1 MADRERATFSGRLA
15 RFARVG
21 AGVSA
26 VAAKAA
32 GARLIGLEGVN
43 ERDARELAA
52 ALGGLK
58 GPLMKAAQMLSTIPD
73 MVPPEYAAELAQLQ
87 ANAPPM
93 GRGFVRRRMAAELG
107 PDWAARFESFDQEAA
122 AAASLGQVH
131 RAVGPDGRA
140 LACKLQYP
148 NMESAIEADIAQLNV
163 VLQIFKRID
172 GSIDTREI
180 AREIAARLREEL
192 DYEREAGH
200 MALYGQILAPCAGV
214 HVPEVVPELSTR
226 RLLTQTWLAGERIL
240 NFKSAPLEARNEI
253 AGRLFE
259 AWWIPFA
266 HYGTIHGDPHLG
278 NYTVRPDDHQLNL
291 LDYGCI
297 RIFDA
302 KFVGGVVDL
311 YRGLQREDRDL
322 IVHAYET
329 WGFSGLSDDLI
340 DALTI
345 WAEFIYA
352 PLLED
357 RARPMAEGVTP
368 GEYGRREAFEVRKR
382 LKEYGP
388 VTPPRE
394 FVFMDRAAIG
404 LGSVFLHLEA
414 NMNFHRLFEAAIA
427 DFDLAAVAERQEKAL
442 ADAGVPAAVW

>member
-1 MADRERATFSGRLA
+1 MSLYVRDPDGERGTSVSISLADGDLA
-15 RFARVG
+15 V
-21 AGVSA
+21 
-26 VAAKAA
+26 
-32 GARLIGLEGVN
+32 L
-43 ERDARELAA
+43 RELAA

-58 GPLMKAAQMLSTIPD
+58 GPLMKAAQMLTTIPD
-73 MVPPEYAAELAQLQ
+73 MLPPEYATELAQLQ

-107 PDWAARFESFDQEAA
+107 QDWKSRFAEFDLDAA

-131 RAVGPDGRA
+131 RAVHHDGRS

-148 NMESAIEADIAQLNV
+148 NMDSAIEADIDQLNV

-172 GSIDTREI
+172 GSIDTRDIAAEI
-180 AREIAARLREEL
+180 SARLREEL
-192 DYEREAGH
+192 DYVREARH
-200 MALYGQILAPCAGV
+200 TELYSKMLAPAPGV
-214 HVPEVVPELSTR
+214 HVPEVVSDLSTG
-226 RLLTQTWLAGERIL
+226 RLLTQTWLEGERIL
-240 NFKSAPLEARNEI
+240 NFKDASLDVRNKI
-253 AGRLFE
+253 AGHLFE

-266 HYGTIHGDPHLG
+266 QYGAIHGDPHLG
-278 NYTVRPDDHQLNL
+278 NYTVRADCHELNL
-291 LDYGCI
+291 LDYGCV

-311 YRGLQREDRDL
+311 YRGLQRDDRDL

-345 WAEFIYA
+345 WANFIYG

-357 RARPMAEGVTP
+357 RVRPMAEGVAP
-368 GEYGRREAFEVRKR
+368 GDYGRREAFEVRKR
-382 LKEYGP
+382 LKEFGP

-414 NMNFHRLFEAAIA
+414 NMNFHRLFEDAIA
-427 DFDLAAVAERQEKAL
+427 DFTLEAVRERQSAAL
-442 ADAGVPAAVW
+442 KQARVPAAA